1 MRTKGFAI
9 RRSSNQILSQQ
20 CCLNTNHVSGL
31 IMWRDPVSAIPQLKA
46 FSVRCFTTKWM
57 VYVPGQHLSTIG
69 HSIGWC
75 GSGSDPPLENI
86 PNIQICKSSLLG
98 RFPLRRVLQS
108 PSWGIGQEPGFQ
120 KSRSPSGEWDWE
132 NPTPCANFNLSP

>member
-1 MRTKGFAI
+1 MRTKHFAI
-9 RRSSNQILSQQ
+9 RRSSNHILSLQ
-20 CCLNTNHVSGL
+20 CRLKSNHVSCL
-31 IMWRDPVSAIPQLKA
+31 IMRRDPVSTITQLKA

-57 VYVPGQHLSTIG
+57 VYVPGQHSSTTG

-75 GSGSDPPLENI
+75 GSGSDLPLENT

-98 RFPLRRVLQS
+98 RFLLRRIFQS

-132 NPTPCANFNLSP
+132 NCTQCANFNLSP